1 MEPVVLNDSAARGGN
16 PHPLE
21 HLHQRQDSKS
31 IFNVVFDH
39 GISFF
44 MVDQIMM
51 CALEVN
57 KYLITWTIIKWTKK
71 FNFPRLAFTSARSIL
86 INDLLRTKLL

>member
-31 IFNVVFDH
+31 FCNVVFDH

-44 MVDQIMM
+44 MVDQIIV

-57 KYLITWTIIKWTKK
+57 RYLIT
-71 FNFPRLAFTSARSIL
+71 
-86 INDLLRTKLL
+86 RTAISGRKNSTFQGGHSQWRKVF